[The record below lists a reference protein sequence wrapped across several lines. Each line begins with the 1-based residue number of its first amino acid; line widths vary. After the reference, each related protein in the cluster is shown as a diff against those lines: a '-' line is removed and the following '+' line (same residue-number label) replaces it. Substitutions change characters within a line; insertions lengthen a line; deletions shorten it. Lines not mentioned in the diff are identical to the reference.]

1 MMLQGNQNPN
11 LNFQMNQ
18 MTKNPLYNYD
28 MNQQLPMQFINNGQ
42 IYCNNLNVMN
52 HNNNVI
58 NYQQYIPKGFNVE
71 NSNIN
76 NDGGEC
82 NDNVNEN
89 N

>member
-1 MMLQGNQNPN
+1 
-11 LNFQMNQ
+11 MNQ
-18 MTKNPLYNYD
+18 MTKSPIYNYD

-52 HNNNVI
+52 HNNNVT
-58 NYQQYIPKGFNVE
+58 NYQQFIPKGFNVE

-76 NDGGEC
+76 NGGEC